1 MSSPQL
7 SANVSP
13 SVAELESS
21 PGQPREGVPLVMG
34 AMPPVERDALRGALT
49 PEGTLKLGQM
59 HLPLANI
66 IRDLHEGSRLYGA
79 VRRFCNNDRSV
90 HAMLNSHRLEVPEM
104 GTLLTESVEALRRLL
119 SDGDLEGRTYRWR
132 RVLDTQSR
140 VRILGEDELEDLRK
154 VLLEGAMVSTAVCA
168 LDTKILSD
176 ADALKFRVVD
186 GVRRKLGMTPTL
198 RDRYYTSFPFD
209 EFAPHYLRFD
219 LDKWAQRIRLGSD
232 GSPFIEHVC
241 RVEHAATRALA
252 TGVLETSPCIRDGAL
267 FVRALIRE
275 RSDNRVVMEAE
286 LSVPEVLEALNV
298 ARAAA
303 QLLEEHQREGVNL
316 ARMCRAIDR
325 AAGMD
330 VAVHLR
336 ALSKNATSRLA
347 DLSDWERRFE
357 VRASSDVSPEDAVE
371 LARLAIDAERVL
383 SIMESIRQ
391 MIADPSAES
400 QWRVLWRRAI
410 VDPDAKAAL
419 RLFNVR
425 DRIVACDFQG
435 AASLARAVALALG
448 YSSEDVTDAEWR
460 MTKNPVHTLS
470 WISSKAGGDMVSPLP
485 VQSGSA

>member
-1 MSSPQL
+1 MSSPQP

-21 PGQPREGVPLVMG
+21 PGQAHEGAPLVMG
-34 AMPPVERDALRGALT
+34 AMPPVQRDALRGALT
-49 PEGTLKLGQM
+49 PEGALKLGQM

-79 VRRFCNNDRSV
+79 VRRFYNTDRSV
-90 HAMLNSHRLEVPEM
+90 HALLNLHHLELPEM
-104 GTLLTESVEALRRLL
+104 GTPLMESVEALRRLL

-132 RVLDTQSR
+132 RALDTQSR
-140 VRILGEDELEDLRK
+140 ARVLGEDELEDLRK
-154 VLLEGAMVSTAVCA
+154 VLLEGAMVTTAVCA
-168 LDTKILSD
+168 LDTKILSE

-198 RDRYYTSFPFD
+198 RDRYCASFPFD

-219 LDKWAQRIRLGSD
+219 LDKWAQRIRLGGD
-232 GSPFIEHVC
+232 GSPFIEHAC
-241 RVEHAATRALA
+241 RVEHAACRALA
-252 TGVLETSPCIRDGAL
+252 TGMLETSPSIRNGAL
-267 FVRALIRE
+267 FVNALIRE

-286 LSVPEVLEALNV
+286 LFVPEVLEALNV

-336 ALSKNATSRLA
+336 ALSSNATSRLA
-347 DLSDWERRFE
+347 DLSDWRRRFE
-357 VRASSDVSPEDAVE
+357 VRASSDVTPEDAVE
-371 LARLAIDAERVL
+371 LARLAIDAERIL

-391 MIADPSAES
+391 MISDPSAES
-400 QWRVLWRRAI
+400 QWRALWRRAI

-425 DRIVACDFQG
+425 DRIVPCDFQG

-460 MTKNPVHTLS
+460 MMKNPVHTLS
-470 WISSKAGGDMVSPLP
+470 WISSKAGGDMVAPLP
-485 VQSGSA
+485 AQSGSA